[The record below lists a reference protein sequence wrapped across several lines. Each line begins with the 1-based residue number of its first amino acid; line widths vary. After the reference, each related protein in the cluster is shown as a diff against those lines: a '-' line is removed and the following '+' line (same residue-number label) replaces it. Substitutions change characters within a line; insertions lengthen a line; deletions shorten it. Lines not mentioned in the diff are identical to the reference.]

1 MGRRRRRTGES
12 AAENGA
18 AAASSYGGPDRSV
31 DGLGGD
37 QSRADVLANALR
49 HAVGGEGSESDQ
61 GQGPALAT
69 GPGTVSTAGFASA
82 FLAE

>member
-1 MGRRRRRTGES
+1 MSLPPKTAPRRPPAT
-12 AAENGA
+12 AN
-18 AAASSYGGPDRSV
+18 PDQSV

-37 QSRADVLANALR
+37 QSLADVLANALR

>member
-1 MGRRRRRTGES
+1 MTRS
-12 AAENGA
+12 AANPGLTHSWTRPPCTQPIDPGLRWDGGDDGPVSLPPKNGA
-18 AAASSYGGPDRSV
+18 AAASSYDDPD
-31 DGLGGD
+31 
-37 QSRADVLANALR
+37 Q
-49 HAVGGEGSESDQ
+49 SDQ